1 MPLLT
6 DRQEPE
12 DYDRPS
18 SDEPNDYAIRYL
30 FNPNQPGVE
39 YERTGRVLFYS
50 SAATNLLALGLYAAW
65 LEFSF
70 VPWLLLSAILV
81 TVLGG
86 VASYYLYHRRRS
98 RAYLVAF
105 SPILLT
111 VGVLLYL
118 AFNPQNDQAGYFTF
132 FLPGSLVLAASVFLL
147 RLAKRPGR
155 KLNS

>member
-18 SDEPNDYAIRYL
+18 SDEPNEYAIRYL

-50 SAATNLLALGLYAAW
+50 SAVTNLLALGLYVAW
-65 LEFSF
+65 LEFNF
-70 VPWLLLSAILV
+70 VPWLLLGAILV

-86 VASYYLYHRRRS
+86 IASYYLYHRRRFL
-98 RAYLVAF
+98 AYKLAVGPALITAGILV
-105 SPILLT
+105 
-111 VGVLLYL
+111 YL
-118 AFNPQNDQAGYFTF
+118 AFNPMDDQVGYFTF
-132 FLPGSLVLAASVFLL
+132 FLPGSLVMFASIFLL
-147 RLAKRPGR
+147 RLAK
-155 KLNS
+155 KFNS